1 MLIKRSIQTISTKNI
16 KNILRMIKHG
26 WINVDKPAGVSS
38 ARVVATIR
46 KLLSIKKV
54 GHAGTLDPIATGVL
68 PIAFGEATKTMRF
81 VQDREKEYVVTVK
94 FGEETDTYDREG
106 KVVATSSSYPN
117 LKQVRAALKN
127 FTGKIKQ
134 APPIYSAIKVDGR
147 RAYDLAR
154 KGKLASL
161 PKREVEIKKIQV
173 ESFDEAKHEVSLR
186 VLCSKGTYI
195 RSLAHDLA
203 KSLGSCGHVTELRRT
218 KVGVFDDKK
227 IFSLVKLEKVMHNDQ
242 LKDAV
247 LPTWKV
253 LDDIL
258 AINFSQEEGEK
269 IVHGVA
275 IQLPEQKTLLN
286 EDCVLAKVDGVPIG
300 IGKVDGQYF
309 KPKTIFNF

>member
-1 MLIKRSIQTISTKNI
+1 
-16 KNILRMIKHG
+16 MIKHG
-26 WINVDKPAGVSS
+26 WINIDKHGGVSS
-38 ARVVATIR
+38 ARVVATVR
-46 KLLSIKKV
+46 KLLDMKKV

-68 PIAFGEATKTMRF
+68 PIAFGEATKTVRF
-81 VQDREKEYVVTVK
+81 VQDREKEYVVTLK
-94 FGEETDTYDREG
+94 FGEETDTYDKEG
-106 KVVATSSSYPN
+106 KVVATSSNYPS
-117 LKQVRAALKN
+117 LEQVNAVLKN

-134 APPIYSAIKVDGR
+134 APPVYSAIKVEGR

-154 KGKLASL
+154 KGKLSSL
-161 PKREVEIKKIQV
+161 PKREVEIKKIKV
-173 ESFDEAKHEVSLR
+173 ESFDEAGHEVTLR

-195 RSLAHDLA
+195 RSLVHDLA

-218 KVGVFDDKK
+218 SVGMFNDKK
-227 IFSLVKLEKVMHNDQ
+227 IFSLVKLEKIVHNDQ
-242 LKDAV
+242 LEDAV

-275 IQLPEQKTLLN
+275 IQLPEQKILFN
-286 EDCVLAKVDGVPIG
+286 KDCVLAKVDRVPIG
-300 IGKVDGQYF
+300 IGKIDGQYF